1 MVKFQPS
8 KLAMRVRF
16 PLPAFCI
23 LHLERKKVIDWHSL
37 TVIEVRGRIL
47 TLKRVMKKLIVAAIG
62 RVFSSRLTR
71 SALLPV
77 LALGLGL
84 AFWTATAAP
93 PTSGSPRG
101 GGHQPC
107 TICHTAEANPHEI
120 TIDCN
125 ALEQHL
131 RNHPEDRAGPCP
143 KASPTPT
150 PTASPTASPSPT
162 ASVPPGHDKCEVC
175 HNPHNYHT
183 IRIPCKQV
191 DKFLENHPGDFRG
204 PCEVTPVTNP

>member
-1 MVKFQPS
+1 MGWILKF
-8 KLAMRVRF
+8 
-16 PLPAFCI
+16 
-23 LHLERKKVIDWHSL
+23 
-37 TVIEVRGRIL
+37 
-47 TLKRVMKKLIVAAIG
+47 KRVMKKLLAVAFG
-62 RVFSSRLTR
+62 RVFSSRSTR
-71 SALLPV
+71 SALLPII
-77 LALGLGL
+77 ALGLGL

-93 PTSGSPRG
+93 SPTPTPGK
-101 GGHQPC
+101 GHQPC
-107 TICHTAEANPHEI
+107 TVCHTAKANPHEI

-131 RNHPEDRAGPCP
+131 REHPEDTAGPCP

-150 PTASPTASPSPT
+150 PTSTPGSTPTPAPS

-183 IRIPCKQV
+183 ISIPCKQV

-204 PCEVTPVTNP
+204 RCEVTPVTNP

>member
-1 MVKFQPS
+1 M
-8 KLAMRVRF
+8 
-16 PLPAFCI
+16 
-23 LHLERKKVIDWHSL
+23 
-37 TVIEVRGRIL
+37 GRIL
-47 TLKRVMKKLIVAAIG
+47 KFKRIMKKLLVVAIG
-62 RVFSSRLTR
+62 RLFSSRSTR

-93 PTSGSPRG
+93 PNPKSSPPG

-107 TICHTAEANPHEI
+107 TVCHTVYGVNPHEI

-125 ALEQHL
+125 ALEDHL
-131 RNHPEDRAGPCP
+131 RNHPEDHAGPCP

-150 PTASPTASPSPT
+150 PTSTPGSTPTPAPS

-183 IRIPCKQV
+183 ISIPCEQV

-204 PCEVTPVTNP
+204 PCQVTPVTNP